1 MSQQINLFNPNLVK
15 KKSRLTSTTLLG
27 LAGFSIVVLVVMSV
41 WVSSV
46 TAKLKLNE
54 TERQQQLT
62 LVQNQLQAAQANV
75 KPQKEDP
82 KLIEELEQLRL
93 SLADRDRVETILS
106 TNKLGNTLGYSE
118 YLSAFARQIPNGVW
132 ITGFHLRGAGDE
144 ISLKGRA
151 TLPDQVPIF
160 VNQLKREKIMQGKT
174 FSALSMQRPLVE
186 NVGTSNPNVSKPA
199 ELAPYVEF
207 ELHSTEQK
215 EKRDSA
221 GKLP

>member
-15 KKSRLTSTTLLG
+15 KKSLLTSTTLLG
-27 LAGFSIVVLVVMSV
+27 LAAFSIVVLVVMSV

-46 TAKLKLNE
+46 TAKLKVNE

-132 ITGFHLRGAGDE
+132 ITGFQLRGAGDE

-174 FSALSMQRPLVE
+174 FSALNMQRPMVE

-207 ELHSTEQK
+207 ELHSAEQK
-215 EKRDSA
+215 EIRDSA